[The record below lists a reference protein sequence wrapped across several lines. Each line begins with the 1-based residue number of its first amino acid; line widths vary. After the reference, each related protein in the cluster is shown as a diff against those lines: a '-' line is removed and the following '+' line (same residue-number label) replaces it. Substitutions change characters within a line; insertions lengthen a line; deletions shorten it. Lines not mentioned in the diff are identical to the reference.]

1 MGEREEERK
10 KQKTTSE
17 TMCVR
22 NKLIRFLMPDTILV
36 AFIENSF
43 ETIFFHSIFFLDKF
57 KSQKQVALK
66 RTEWGTES
74 EKGRFMYTITASV
87 GWKMIEKP
95 DASSLQLN
103 LIDFGI

>member
-1 MGEREEERK
+1 
-10 KQKTTSE
+10 
-17 TMCVR
+17 MCVR

-66 RTEWGTES
+66 RTE
-74 EKGRFMYTITASV
+74 
-87 GWKMIEKP
+87 
-95 DASSLQLN
+95 
-103 LIDFGI
+103 